1 LLERVNRQ
9 LRRKCAS
16 GSHFWQPQR
25 G

>member
-9 LRRKCAS
+9 LRRKCAL